1 MTTATTERA
10 FDVRALQG
18 DFGVELRGL
27 DLAAADAETHRRVV
41 DLFHRHGV
49 MVIKHQSLSPQEQ
62 MRFTRAFGT
71 PETNQR
77 HAFTYP
83 GTPEIYVI
91 SNKVVDGRKIGDVDA
106 GQGWHTDS
114 SYLAEPV
121 MCTLLYAMEVPDEG
135 SDTLLA
141 DLCAAWN
148 ALAPERRAALE
159 GLQVHHSWRALM
171 ELKGVAVDADDAR
184 TPDVIHPLV
193 RTHPADG
200 RKALWVSTGTTRG
213 IVGMP
218 NPEGLDLL
226 QELVDFSTQERF
238 VHRHKWEAGDVLVW
252 DNRCTLHTGTRFDV
266 TRYQRH
272 VHRTWVK
279 GEPPV

>member
-1 MTTATTERA
+1 MRTDTAL
-10 FDVRALQG
+10 DVRRLQG
-18 DFGVELRGL
+18 DFGVEVRGI
-27 DLAAADAETHRRVV
+27 DLASADAEAHREVV
-41 DLFHRHGV
+41 ELFHRHGV
-49 MVIKHQSLSPQEQ
+49 MVVKHQSLSPHEQ
-62 MRFTRAFGT
+62 MRFTQAFGT

-77 HAFTYP
+77 LEYTYP
-83 GTPEIYVI
+83 GIPEIYVI
-91 SNKVVDGRKIGDVDA
+91 SNKVVGGRKIGDVDA

-114 SYLAEPV
+114 SYLESPA
-121 MCTLLYAMEVPDEG
+121 MCTMLHALEVPAEG

-148 ALAPERRAALE
+148 ALPAERREALD
-159 GLQVHHSWRALM
+159 GLKVHHSWRALM
-171 ELKGVAVDADDAR
+171 ELKGVEVSADDERA
-184 TPDVIHPLV
+184 PDVIHPLV

-213 IVGMP
+213 IIGMD

-226 QELVDFSTQERF
+226 QELVDFATQERF
-238 VHRHKWEAGDVLVW
+238 VYRHKWEVGDLLIW

-266 TRYQRH
+266 TKYQRH

-279 GEPPV
+279 GDRPV